1 MHADPPVRT
10 DPPYVPI
17 RTSAWPQRRIP
28 RWTYL
33 VGVALLLV
41 AVAVGLVHKPSQAEK
56 ASDLRGF
63 LQEVT
68 SDIESCAGGVSE
80 SLQALRLVQSGAD
93 ATAGDVNAGISV
105 AQQGSANCSP
115 ANNEQIDDL
124 QTVQVSESLDSYRLA
139 GAVTGLVNWA
149 APDAEQVQNDVADV
163 LSASSTQARSRAE
176 AELTAALAVLS
187 RQGAAVNSVVDAA
200 MRSLGVHEPRL
211 QLPG

>member
-1 MHADPPVRT
+1 M
-10 DPPYVPI
+10 
-17 RTSAWPQRRIP
+17 S
-28 RWTYL
+28 RWIYL
-33 VGVALLLV
+33 VGVALLLI
-41 AVAVGLVHKPSQAEK
+41 AVLVGLAHKPSQAEK

-93 ATAGDVNAGISV
+93 ATAADVNAGISV
-105 AQQGSANCSP
+105 AQQGSSNCSP

-124 QTVQVSESLDSYRLA
+124 QNVQVSESLDSYRLA

-149 APDAEQVQNDVADV
+149 APDAEQVQNDVANV
-163 LSASSTQARSRAE
+163 LSATSTQARSRAQ
-176 AELTAALAVLS
+176 AALTAALAVLS

-200 MRSLGVHEPRL
+200 MKSLGVHEPRL
-211 QLPG
+211 DLPG